1 MKNHNSILSAAFLCL
16 SLIFLQNNAQGVP
29 TVFSLDPNQSQLT
42 LSGTAN
48 GSPFVQQGPGSLT
61 TVYTGNINADVSAST
76 IQFTG
81 SSIIDA
87 RTNGV
92 WQPLSGGAAG
102 SAPADYGARATVNSP
117 FGGVLVNVALRNV
130 TLDVTS
136 PVLTI
141 INNNFNSSALLFSFN
156 TNSSSA
162 LDYNASISSGSL
174 SLAGLSTNKVNSGA
188 SLTNM
193 GGTQKITIPVDTDYV
208 FNFNAGIPVT
218 VLLHLTGQLVAT
230 SAAVPIF
237 RSIVVTNQTVVLTV
251 ENATPQSE
259 LQTSVDLTNW
269 FSFPVT
275 VTNILGRTVFTA
287 IVFGPVRF
295 YRLQ

>member
-1 MKNHNSILSAAFLCL
+1 MKNHKSILSTAFLCL
-16 SLIFLQNNAQGVP
+16 CLIFLPIRAHGVP
-29 TVFSLDPNQSQLT
+29 TVFSIDPAQSQLT

-81 SSIIDA
+81 SSAIDA

-92 WQPLSGGAAG
+92 WQPLLGGGAG
-102 SAPADYGARATVNSP
+102 SAPANYGARVTLSTPFGAVTVNA
-117 FGGVLVNVALRNV
+117 ALRNV
-130 TLDVTS
+130 ILDVTS
-136 PVLTI
+136 PVLAVT
-141 INNNFNSSALLFSFN
+141 NNNFNSSALLFSFN

-162 LDYNASISSGSL
+162 LDYNAGIASGSL
-174 SLAGLSTNKVNSGA
+174 SLAGLSTNKVNTGA
-188 SLTNM
+188 TLTNIA
-193 GGTQKITIPVDTDYV
+193 GAQKITIPVDTDYV
-208 FNFNAGIPVT
+208 FNFNAVIPVT

-230 SAAVPIF
+230 STAAPIF

-251 ENATPQSE
+251 ENATPQSQ
-259 LQTSVDLTNW
+259 LQTSINLTNW
-269 FSFPVT
+269 FPAPGM
-275 VTNILGRTVFTA
+275 VTNILARTIFTTPVA
-287 IVFGPVRF
+287 GPVRF